1 MIGNYIAPRK
11 TMRDVV
17 DYQYRFKIPDQFRRY
32 QDKKREQALRI
43 MECIEKRRY
52 YERPTTDT
60 GATATNGHS
69 NENGNLERDAKR
81 RKTNTHWSE
90 TSAKDVT
97 DATEARRRDA
107 KALLTDVHTA
117 MGRDVVAEVARA
129 VRQLHRAYEPEVRD
143 ELFSLL
149 AGQPELQRR
158 FLAFLPKY

>member
-1 MIGNYIAPRK
+1 
-11 TMRDVV
+11 
-17 DYQYRFKIPDQFRRY
+17 
-32 QDKKREQALRI
+32 

-60 GATATNGHS
+60 GATAT
-69 NENGNLERDAKR
+69 NGNLERDAKR

-117 MGRDVVAEVARA
+117 MGRDVMAEVARA